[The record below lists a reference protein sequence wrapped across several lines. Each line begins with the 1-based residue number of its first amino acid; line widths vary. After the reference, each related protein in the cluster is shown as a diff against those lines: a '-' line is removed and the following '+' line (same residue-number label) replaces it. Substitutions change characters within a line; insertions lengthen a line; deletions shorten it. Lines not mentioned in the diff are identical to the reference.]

1 MLFAIHYW
9 VSTKKRSK
17 LWVTQLLFQ
26 CGKPTS
32 EELPL
37 SLKHQLTTL
46 LNLHSPYSWKAKGK
60 VGWTPKIL
68 QKWEVADN
76 SKYLTCRMENVQFC
90 VYFIAPLNQSTG
102 NSDNKPLS
110 SSSRTVRKMKE
121 LVTLET
127 TTVLQGLCLCVMEQY
142 DSTLMTSSSDDLHS
156 TDSRRSV
163 TVPSSS
169 TEITLTGTATVFPV
183 RIAVF
188 RISAS

>member
-1 MLFAIHYW
+1 M
-9 VSTKKRSK
+9 R
-17 LWVTQLLFQ
+17 
-26 CGKPTS
+26 
-32 EELPL
+32 
-37 SLKHQLTTL
+37 
-46 LNLHSPYSWKAKGK
+46 
-60 VGWTPKIL
+60 
-68 QKWEVADN
+68 
-76 SKYLTCRMENVQFC
+76 FC
-90 VYFIAPLNQSTG
+90 VCFIAPLNQPIC

-121 LVTLET
+121 LVTLDNA
-127 TTVLQGLCLCVMEQY
+127 TVLQGLCLCAMEHY
-142 DSTLMTSSSDDLHS
+142 FPTLMTSSSDDLHS